1 MKNPFIKSRIAVIMA
16 VLIFIIVVAAAA
28 IVINRISE
36 LQNRTMASVVER
48 LDNNVSM
55 TDLVFSQMMTYSWA
69 LLDAV
74 HAHPQVQNAL
84 RGGSREEAISAL
96 SGLLKVNINVGGF
109 NVYNNLLVFDSQ
121 FDILASANPTSI
133 GNARSSPYAG
143 YLSLAERGQTWASNV
158 TISSVTG
165 LSQIW
170 IAKPFMDGN
179 TFLGMAAIP
188 VNIQGLPYFMR
199 ITEYQTGGYYSVITD
214 STGVIAYSNRPDYL
228 GKSLV
233 DINMTSNINQ
243 LPKGR
248 VYEYRSGAA
257 GNRDIAYMITSSEMN
272 WMIINGIDKSS
283 VMPTIRD
290 IAVSVLPFVLGLFA
304 LGILMFLVVYR
315 TLTALERL
323 ANTLNNIANG
333 EGDLTAKLSEK
344 GTKEIANVSKY
355 FNQTIGKIRELVIM
369 IKEQTGTL
377 SGIGDDLGSNMN
389 KTAAAVNQIV
399 ASVNSVKDRVTN
411 QSISVK
417 ETNTTMEQ
425 LVANI
430 GKLNRHV
437 ENQGKEISQASA
449 SIEEMVTSIQSVTQT
464 LVNNTENVNN
474 LQDAAEVGRGGI
486 MEVSEDIKEI
496 ARESEGLLE
505 INSVMQNIA
514 SQTNLLSM
522 NAAIEAAHAGESGKG
537 FAVVADEIRKLAEN
551 SSQQS
556 KTIGTVLKKIKSS
569 IDKITTSTEN
579 VLSKFEAIDSSV
591 KTVAVQEENIRRAME
606 EQGHGSTL
614 LLSVT
619 TNVNNITRQV
629 QDDADEMRA
638 GAQEVIR
645 ESKSLEKS
653 NEEITTGMNEMS
665 NSADQISSAVNHV
678 NMISGKNREAI
689 DTLIEEVALFKVS

>member
-1 MKNPFIKSRIAVIMA
+1 MERPALKSRITLIMA
-16 VLIFIIVVAAAA
+16 ALIFIVVTATTA
-28 IVINRISE
+28 IVINQVSE
-36 LQNRTMASVVER
+36 LQNNTITAIVER
-48 LDNNVSM
+48 LENNVAM
-55 TDLVFSQMMTYSWA
+55 TDLVFAQMMTYSWA

-74 HAHPQVQNAL
+74 HALPQVQSAV
-84 RGGSREEAISAL
+84 RGGIRGEANSAM

-109 NVYNNLLVFDSQ
+109 NVYNNLLLFDSN

-133 GNARSSPYAG
+133 GNAKSSPYAR
-143 YLSLAERGQTWASNV
+143 YLSIAEKGQAWASDV

-165 LSQIW
+165 LAQIW
-170 IAKPFMDGN
+170 IAKPLMDGN

-199 ITEYQTGGYYSVITD
+199 ATEYETGKYYTIITD
-214 STGVIAYSNRPDYL
+214 ATGIIAYSDRTDYL

-233 DINMTSNINQ
+233 DINLTPSINQ
-243 LPKGR
+243 LQKSKMF
-248 VYEYRSGAA
+248 EYTSVIS
-257 GNRDIAYMITSSEMN
+257 GNRDLAYLILSSQMD
-272 WMIINGIDKSS
+272 WMIINGIDRKTVIPS
-283 VMPTIRD
+283 MKD
-290 IAVSVLPFVLGLFA
+290 IILSVLPFVLGLFA
-304 LGILMFLVVYR
+304 LGAVMFLVVYK

-323 ANTLNNIANG
+323 AHTLNDIANG
-333 EGDLTAKLSEK
+333 DGDLTAKLSET

-389 KTAAAVNQIV
+389 KTAAEVNHIV
-399 ASVNSVKDRVTN
+399 TSVNNVKNLITN
-411 QSISVK
+411 QSVSVR
-417 ETNTTMEQ
+417 ETNSTMEQ
-425 LVANI
+425 LVSNI
-430 GKLNRHV
+430 GKLNNHV

-449 SIEEMVTSIQSVTQT
+449 SIEEMVSNIQSVTQT
-464 LVNNTENVNN
+464 LINNTENVNS
-474 LQDAAEVGRGGI
+474 LKDAAEIGRSGLTD
-486 MEVSEDIKEI
+486 VSEDIKEI

-551 SSQQS
+551 SSEQS
-556 KTIGTVLKKIKSS
+556 KTIGTVLKKIKES
-569 IDKITTSTEN
+569 IDKITASTDN
-579 VLSKFEAIDSSV
+579 VLNKFEAIDMNV
-591 KTVAVQEENIRRAME
+591 KTVAEQENNIRRAME
-606 EQGHGSTL
+606 EQGHGSKL

-619 TNVNNITRQV
+619 ANVNNITHQV
-629 QDDADEMRA
+629 QEDADEMRT

-665 NSADQISSAVNHV
+665 DSADQINTAVNQV
-678 NMISGKNREAI
+678 NAISGKNREAV
-689 DTLIEEVALFKVS
+689 DKLMEEVALFKV

>member
-1 MKNPFIKSRIAVIMA
+1 MERPALKSRITLIMA
-16 VLIFIIVVAAAA
+16 ALIFIVVTATTA
-28 IVINRISE
+28 IVINQVSE
-36 LQNRTMASVVER
+36 LQNNTITAIVER
-48 LDNNVSM
+48 LENNVAM
-55 TDLVFSQMMTYSWA
+55 TDLVFAQMMTYSWA

-74 HAHPQVQNAL
+74 HALPQVQSAV
-84 RGGSREEAISAL
+84 RGGIRGEANSAM

-109 NVYNNLLVFDSQ
+109 NVYNNLLLFDSN

-133 GNARSSPYAG
+133 GNAKSSPYAR
-143 YLSLAERGQTWASNV
+143 YLSMAEKGQTWASDV

-165 LSQIW
+165 LAQIW
-170 IAKPFMDGN
+170 IAKPLMDGN

-199 ITEYQTGGYYSVITD
+199 ATEYETGKYYTIITD
-214 STGVIAYSNRPDYL
+214 ATGIIAYSDRTDYL

-233 DINMTSNINQ
+233 DINLTPSINQ
-243 LPKGR
+243 LQKSKMF
-248 VYEYRSGAA
+248 EYTSVIS
-257 GNRDIAYMITSSEMN
+257 GNRDLAYLILSSQMD
-272 WMIINGIDKSS
+272 WMIINGIDRKTVIPS
-283 VMPTIRD
+283 MKD
-290 IAVSVLPFVLGLFA
+290 IILSVLPFVLGLFA
-304 LGILMFLVVYR
+304 LGAVMFLVVYK

-323 ANTLNNIANG
+323 AHTLNDIANG
-333 EGDLTAKLSEK
+333 DGDLTAKLSET

-389 KTAAAVNQIV
+389 KTAAEVNHIV
-399 ASVNSVKDRVTN
+399 TSVNNVKNLITN
-411 QSISVK
+411 QSVSVR
-417 ETNTTMEQ
+417 ETNSTMEQ
-425 LVANI
+425 LVSNI
-430 GKLNRHV
+430 GKLNNHV

-449 SIEEMVTSIQSVTQT
+449 SIEEMVSNIQSVTQT
-464 LVNNTENVNN
+464 LINNTENVNS
-474 LQDAAEVGRGGI
+474 LKDAAEIGRSGLTD
-486 MEVSEDIKEI
+486 VSEDIKEI

-551 SSQQS
+551 SSEQS
-556 KTIGTVLKKIKSS
+556 KTIGTVLKKIKES
-569 IDKITTSTEN
+569 IDKITASTDN
-579 VLSKFEAIDSSV
+579 VLNKFEAIDMNV
-591 KTVAVQEENIRRAME
+591 KTVAEQENNIRRAME
-606 EQGHGSTL
+606 EQGHGSKL

-619 TNVNNITRQV
+619 ANVNNITHQV
-629 QDDADEMRA
+629 QEDADEMRT

-665 NSADQISSAVNHV
+665 DSADQINTAVNQV
-678 NMISGKNREAI
+678 NAISGKNREAV
-689 DTLIEEVALFKVS
+689 DKLMEEVALFKV